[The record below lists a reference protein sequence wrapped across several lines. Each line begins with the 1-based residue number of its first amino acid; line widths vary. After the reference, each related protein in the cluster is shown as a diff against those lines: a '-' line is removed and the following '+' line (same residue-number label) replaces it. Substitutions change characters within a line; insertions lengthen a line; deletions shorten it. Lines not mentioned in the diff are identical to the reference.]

1 MQVQVVEHLP
11 FPIID
16 AARNQVDN
24 FIVTATFLKDFTG
37 V

>member
-1 MQVQVVEHLP
+1 MEVQVIEHFP
-11 FPIID
+11 FLIID

-24 FIVTATFLKDFTG
+24 FIVTATFLKYFTG